1 MFFLIRSP
9 THGEMENSQN
19 QRESFDILFYSL
31 LVHVLTAQNWGYGE
45 HQRGE
50 LLLIFFFFFGGGGG
64 GGRGKTGGLSFAIFF
79 FFGGG

>member
-1 MFFLIRSP
+1 
-9 THGEMENSQN
+9 MENSQN

-50 LLLIFFFFFGGGGG
+50 LLLFFFFLVGGGGDGEHQRGEVLLIFYFFFWGGGGG
-64 GGRGKTGGLSFAIFF
+64 EGGIL
-79 FFGGG
+79 

>member
-1 MFFLIRSP
+1 
-9 THGEMENSQN
+9 MENSQN

-50 LLLIFFFFFGGGGG
+50 LLLIFFFFLVGGGGDGEHQRGEVLLIFFFLGGGGG
-64 GGRGKTGGLSFAIFF
+64 GGEHDA
-79 FFGGG
+79 